1 MKVGGMSALI
11 VVSGP
16 SGVGKGTILQRV
28 LKRLPELEIGL
39 SWTTRMPRRDD
50 AEGIKRYHYVSR
62 DEFMSAVD
70 RDEFLEWAEFGGNLY
85 GSWYGAD
92 KHTLLEIEVQGA
104 LQVAE
109 VRADAVLVGVL
120 PPGNNLTQQ
129 MVMIEQ
135 RLFGRGSE
143 ATEVARKR
151 LAIAPNEIETITAKW
166 PHIIVND
173 DVERASQELIGL
185 IEPHLC

>member
-1 MKVGGMSALI
+1 MSALI

-16 SGVGKGTILQRV
+16 SGVGKGAILQTV
-28 LKRLPELEIGL
+28 LCRLPILEIGL
-39 SWTTRMPRRDD
+39 SWTTRAPRPGDED
-50 AEGIKRYHYVSR
+50 GIKRYRYVTR
-62 DEFMSAVD
+62 DEFMAAVG
-70 RDEFLEWAEFGGNLY
+70 RGEFLEWAEFGGNLY
-85 GSWYGAD
+85 GSWYGGD

-104 LQVAE
+104 QQVAE
-109 VRADAVLVGVL
+109 ARPEAILVGLL

-129 MVMIEQ
+129 MAVIEQ

-151 LAIAPNEIETITAKW
+151 LAIAPQEIETITARW